1 MSRSLSLWQA
11 TILGISILAGLG
23 LAVTGLFVVGNRQW
37 LWADTFRLRA
47 GFRQI
52 HGVERGT
59 PVRVF
64 GRNAGEVEELQ
75 MPESPDGEVTL
86 ILRIDG
92 TLRSLIRSDASAQ
105 IVPVGMVG
113 GKVVEI
119 NPGTKEAQVVEDYAI
134 ISTRAVNDPITQAS
148 QMLEALDK
156 EKANVHEL
164 LDNTNALVRRGQKT
178 LTSMQQATDA
188 VKRLPGFRSYVE
200 DAHELLY
207 RPNCE
212 RTPQWFAESELFSPG
227 RAQLTDAGR
236 ERLRELVPQLSSLT
250 KYEGA
255 EMVILA
261 YADPKCSLDSE
272 QALLLSQKQS
282 EAIRDFLKQ
291 AGAIY
296 KKYWVFPRKVRLQ
309 GFGLDA
315 PPIAEK
321 DNPPGPAVGILV
333 YVPQK

>member
-1 MSRSLSLWQA
+1 M
-11 TILGISILAGLG
+11 ILGVSVLAGLG
-23 LAVTGLFVVGNRQW
+23 LAVAGLFAVGNRQW

-75 MPESPDGEVTL
+75 MPENPDGEVTL
-86 ILRIDG
+86 GLRIDG
-92 TLRSLIRSDASAQ
+92 SLRSLIRSDASAQ

-119 NPGTKEAQVVEDYAI
+119 NPGTKEAQVIEDNAVI
-134 ISTRAVNDPITQAS
+134 ASRPVNDPITQAS

-212 RTPQWFAESELFSPG
+212 RTPQWFTETELFAPG
-227 RAQLTDAGR
+227 RAQLTDGGR
-236 ERLRELVPQLSSLT
+236 DRLRDLVPQLSSLT
-250 KYEGA
+250 KQDGA

-261 YADPKCSLDSE
+261 YADPKTSLDSE

-282 EAIRDFLKQ
+282 EAVRDFLKQ

-296 KKYWVFPRKVRLQ
+296 KKYWVFPRKVRLH
-309 GFGLDA
+309 GFGLDT